1 VTSLDAIT
9 SLRGS
14 LIVLRRR
21 CGKPNCHCA
30 KGQPHTTPALSFSQ
44 NGKTRILTLTKAELP
59 AVRRALLHHR
69 QALAQ
74 GDDQDQRALK
84 GPTIG
89 ANRDEK
95 DGCEQQEEQ
104 RCEARLLLGL
114 LAVDRLQN
122 FAIRHGLVTI

>member
-69 QALAQ
+69 QALARS
-74 GDDQDQRALK
+74 DKEAAK
-84 GPTIG
+84 GL
-89 ANRDEK
+89 
-95 DGCEQQEEQ
+95 
-104 RCEARLLLGL
+104 RLLE
-114 LAVDRLQN
+114 RYLQSARN
-122 FAIRHGLVTI
+122 A